1 MNISCVICSEFFNA
15 SSEVFVTKCGHVF
28 HYPCLLS
35 WLERSKTC
43 PQCRHKTT
51 ESSIHRIFFNMQN
64 TDGNNDMGTILNKV
78 DNLEYQNRMLDKD
91 VKDYK
96 EKVSTLK
103 KQNGLLRQEIKT
115 VESSLKAYETTIISL
130 KEQMSYFKSKSKE
143 SEKLSVEIVKLK
155 NTIKNMENAQKAING
170 TRDQVNEMLKNEADV
185 ESLAIYG
192 AMLKKALIEAEGK
205 KKEVEHALKKAQS
218 EASRYRK
225 EVHNLEASYGQAKR
239 ELEHLRTSTDKE
251 KQYLKSKISEL
262 NDELIAKNAN
272 LSNTSLKRIAQ
283 ESPINYNKTP
293 KLSIPEST
301 KLKKN
306 EIPAADKLEV
316 ESPYLQIKSTVGIG
330 YGKFLNA
337 KYVSSKDVPNEGLPS
352 LKTSVIHDLQSNKKQ
367 DVCYNGLGGSSKEDI
382 FPSPKTSQPSFAIK
396 KKSLTKSKF
405 KRLAPPTN
413 TNAKCADIS
422 DMFVSLSG

>member
-1 MNISCVICSEFFNA
+1 MNINCVICSEFFNA
-15 SSEVFVTKCGHVF
+15 SSEVFATKCGHVF

-51 ESSIHRIFFNMQN
+51 ENSIHRIFFNMQN
-64 TDGNNDMGTILNKV
+64 TDGNTDMGTILNKI

-130 KEQMSYFKSKSKE
+130 KEQISYFKSKSRE
-143 SEKLSVEIVKLK
+143 SEKLTAEIVKLK
-155 NTIKNMENAQKAING
+155 NTIKNMENAQIAING
-170 TRDQVNEMLKNEADV
+170 TRDQVNEMLRNEADV

-192 AMLKKALIEAEGK
+192 AMLKKALIEAEAK
-205 KKEVEHALKKAQS
+205 KKDAEHSLKKSQS
-218 EASRYRK
+218 EASRYKK
-225 EVHNLEASYGQAKR
+225 EVHNLEASYGQTKR

-262 NDELIAKNAN
+262 NEQLTAKHTNN
-272 LSNTSLKRIAQ
+272 SNTSLKRIAQ
-283 ESPINYNKTP
+283 ESPVNYNKTP
-293 KLSIPEST
+293 KLSVPEST
-301 KLKKN
+301 KLKENVPDKP
-306 EIPAADKLEV
+306 EI
-316 ESPYLQIKSTVGIG
+316 ESPYLQIKSSVG

-337 KYVSSKDVPNEGLPS
+337 KYISSKDVPKEGVCKTYFFYCLLWLINKLDTLVLIHY
-352 LKTSVIHDLQSNKKQ
+352 LKYVS
-367 DVCYNGLGGSSKEDI
+367 I
-382 FPSPKTSQPSFAIK
+382 F
-396 KKSLTKSKF
+396 
-405 KRLAPPTN
+405 
-413 TNAKCADIS
+413 
-422 DMFVSLSG
+422 